1 MNIKKVQTWMMANC
15 PLPKAIRWIKTHLTT
30 LDK

>member
-15 PLPKAIRWIKTHLTT
+15 PLPKAVRWTKNHFKN